1 MKKIKFEQVVIYFK
15 NNKTTFLDLEE
26 VKIVSENKIRIKQ
39 KSDEYCKSTIINFNN
54 IDSVELLYKE
64 IEE

>member
-1 MKKIKFEQVVIYFK
+1 MKKTKFEQVDVYFK

-26 VKIVSENKIRIKQ
+26 VKFVSENKIRIKQ

>member
-1 MKKIKFEQVVIYFK
+1 MKKTKFEQVVIYFK

-26 VKIVSENKIRIKQ
+26 VKFVSENKIRIKQ

>member
-1 MKKIKFEQVVIYFK
+1 MKKTKFEQVVVYFK

-26 VKIVSENKIRIKQ
+26 VKFVSENKIRIKQ